1 MVIRCGR
8 VAALLIVSWL
18 DLQIART
25 QADDNYIDSRGTMP
39 TAAQPGLQSWPAP
52 FRMDADPVAK
62 PEYVAHDA
70 SWLEPIQLPIFDLPV
85 PDSRP
90 SSSAAPPTSSSDDT
104 VRDDGRFFTINVSG
118 QQLRIVKPLPES
130 TQDSTPD
137 KKLANAGTV
146 RGRLLQNGSP
156 VANCYVVIVPWPKGD
171 KTDPS
176 VDTCEP
182 LSAITDGDGRYFFE
196 HVPSGEYKLTW
207 LPNGTH
213 EWIRRIAMRP
223 DVIVHEGQDLT
234 LKDIRMAMR
243 TIN

>member
-1 MVIRCGR
+1 M
-8 VAALLIVSWL
+8 
-18 DLQIART
+18 
-25 QADDNYIDSRGTMP
+25 MP
-39 TAAQPGLQSWPAP
+39 TAAQSGLQSWPAP
-52 FRMDADPVAK
+52 FRMDAETVAT
-62 PEYVAHDA
+62 PEDVVHDA
-70 SWLEPIQLPIFDLPV
+70 SWLEPIQLPIFNLPE
-85 PDSRP
+85 PDTRP
-90 SSSAAPPTSSSDDT
+90 SSSAAPPTSSAGDT
-104 VRDDGRFFTINVSG
+104 VRDDGRSFTINVNG
-118 QQLRIVKPLPES
+118 QELRIVKPVPES
-130 TQDSTPD
+130 TQESTSAN
-137 KKLANAGTV
+137 KLTSGSTV

-171 KTDPS
+171 KADPS

-182 LSAITDGDGRYFFE
+182 LSTITDGDGRYFFE